1 MEQWNSVEDVL
12 DYAIQREQDAVDLY
26 TSLAQTAEHPHMRT
40 VFEGFAAEEQAHKS
54 RLIAIKDKGLLTMA
68 PSKKV
73 TDLKIGDYLVAEEPT
88 GDLDYQGA
96 LILAMKKEKAAYK
109 LYADLAAIAESE
121 SLTHVFLRLAQEEAR
136 HKLRFEIEYDER
148 ILVEN

>member
-26 TSLAQTAEHPHMRT
+26 RGLAQTADHPHMRA
-40 VFEGFAAEEQAHKS
+40 VFEGFAAEEWAHKA
-54 RLIAIKDKGLLTMA
+54 RLVAIRDKGLLTTA
-68 PSKKV
+68 PTRAV

-109 LYADLAAIAESE
+109 LYTDLAALAGSE
-121 SLTHVFLRLAQEEAR
+121 SLESVFLRLAHEEAR
-136 HKLRFEIEYDER
+136 HKLRFEVEYDDQ

>member
-26 TSLAQTAEHPHMRT
+26 TGLAENAEHPHMKS
-40 VFEGFAAEEQAHKS
+40 VFEGFAAEEQAHKD
-54 RLIAIKDKGLLTMA
+54 RLIAIRAKGMLTTA
-68 PSKKV
+68 PTKSV
-73 TDLKIGDYLVAEEPT
+73 ADLRIGDYLVAEEPT
-88 GDLDYQGA
+88 ADLDYQGA

-109 LYADLAAIAESE
+109 LYSDLAALAEGD
-121 SLTHVFLRLAQEEAR
+121 SLTHVFLRLAQDEAR
-136 HKLRFEIEYDER
+136 HKLRFEIEYDEN